1 MDGETLGSDVYFDSS
16 YTAAS
21 PFLWMGFT
29 WYISVILICLCFQ
42 VTVHNWIELLHFIQ
56 FDNFCVLAAVFRP
69 FRFHVIIDK
78 VKVKSTI
85 SLFVFYLFPL
95 CSFFPLLDYL
105 SIFLGFPFLSTVS
118 LSYIYLLA
126 LFLWLWDYKMQ
137 RQHHILRSGKILP
150 FRASCKNLAPLS
162 SSCLAVEAPAAL
174 PDECSALWLWCFLES
189 HLVVPVRK
197 PLW

>member
-1 MDGETLGSDVYFDSS
+1 MVKLWVLMSALIVVIQPLHLS
-16 YTAAS
+16 YEWDLRGL
-21 PFLWMGFT
+21 FL
-29 WYISVILICLCFQ
+29 SVILICLCFQ

-56 FDNFCVLAAVFRP
+56 FDNLCILAAVFRP

-137 RQHHILRSGKILP
+137 R
-150 FRASCKNLAPLS
+150 
-162 SSCLAVEAPAAL
+162 
-174 PDECSALWLWCFLES
+174 
-189 HLVVPVRK
+189 
-197 PLW
+197 